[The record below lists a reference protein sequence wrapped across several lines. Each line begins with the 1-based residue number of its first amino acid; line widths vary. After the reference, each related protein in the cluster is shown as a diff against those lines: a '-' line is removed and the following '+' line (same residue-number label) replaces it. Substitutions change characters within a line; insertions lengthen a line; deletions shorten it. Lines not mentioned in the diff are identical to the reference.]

1 MSVPG
6 LYKIPLDG
14 DGKPE
19 SGKVSEMILEFA
31 QPLLG
36 FDPAGPPDIQDIRSI
51 MMLAAVCWNLP
62 IMVAKK
68 DAQAA
73 ATQQM
78 FDTAMAQVPKPLGQV
93 LLGMIEDRKTRF
105 GAVPFY
111 VVPHVEGTNP
121 KNARIV
127 AEARMPGR
135 KAVKN

>member
-1 MSVPG
+1 MGSTTG
-6 LYKIPLDG
+6 
-14 DGKPE
+14 
-19 SGKVSEMILEFA
+19 
-31 QPLLG
+31 
-36 FDPAGPPDIQDIRSI
+36 GPPDIQSLRTV
-51 MMLAAVCWNLP
+51 MTLAAVCWNLP

-68 DAQAA
+68 DAEAA

-78 FDTAMAQVPKPLGQV
+78 FDNAMAQVPRPLGQV

-111 VVPHVEGTNP
+111 VVPHVEGTTP

-135 KAVKN
+135 PAVKN